1 MVEPHTWRRGL
12 NIPTRHHVLP
22 SISMCTRNGLHVF
35 ESMDP
40 HAYTPHP
47 TTLRAIVNAFGYP
60 PQLSIKPYF

>member
-22 SISMCTRNGLHVF
+22 SISTCTRNGLHVF
-35 ESMDP
+35 ESMDL

-47 TTLRAIVNAFGYP
+47 TTLRAIVNAIGYP